1 MGGGGPLSELF
12 VVWAAVVTRNCTGL
26 HRTIRSRN
34 RNQMIG
40 KKSPY
45 DQLMRRGLVLL
56 MEVVIEKRLAV
67 SASSIGGRVVGR
79 DRGREGSARG
89 KFVLLEG
96 RRPVRMVIVGV

>member
-1 MGGGGPLSELF
+1 M
-12 VVWAAVVTRNCTGL
+12 
-26 HRTIRSRN
+26 
-34 RNQMIG
+34 
-40 KKSPY
+40 
-45 DQLMRRGLVLL
+45 VLL